1 MIALLSAAAVI
12 TIAIL
17 VKTGIIKYY
26 TRGGGVLVMAL
37 TALASGLFGYQVI
50 RSSLALF
57 CEQFGFGEGL
67 LDVFKVESDSAAG
80 SAVKLGLLLFLSLPL
95 VIAEIFIFYSM
106 IKEPIKR
113 VAMHTDMEY
122 ESRCAARTAFLGIVA
137 SVVMLAAGAGTLIM
151 IIPQLPKLMETL
163 FFFNPLFIIVAGLLT
178 FGLGFIVFPMYALAV
193 NSVLISLLTFGMG
206 AVMTLYVFSAAMSIA
221 AAVRG
226 YRAGKLAKT
235 EAVICGVLS
244 LLMFWNII
252 PMIYMKKRVN

>member
-57 CEQFGFGEGL
+57 CEQLGFGEGL

-95 VIAEIFIFYSM
+95 VIAEIFIIYSM

-122 ESRCAARTAFLGIVA
+122 EPPTRPRLEGLRETGLILRGDRKVGNLMEGTKLNTEKEGAGGGITLLGRVSGGVDAGWGGA
-137 SVVMLAAGAGTLIM
+137 SVSG
-151 IIPQLPKLMETL
+151 
-163 FFFNPLFIIVAGLLT
+163 
-178 FGLGFIVFPMYALAV
+178 
-193 NSVLISLLTFGMG
+193 
-206 AVMTLYVFSAAMSIA
+206 
-221 AAVRG
+221 
-226 YRAGKLAKT
+226 
-235 EAVICGVLS
+235 
-244 LLMFWNII
+244 
-252 PMIYMKKRVN
+252 